1 MQDYFLANG
10 ILFQKSCVGTP
21 QQNGRVE
28 RTHKHILNVA
38 RALRF
43 QGGLPIDFWGE
54 CVLAAAHVINRTPS
68 SILNKRTPYEVLFGH
83 PPSFKELR
91 VFGSLCF
98 AHNQRAKGD
107 KFASKSRKCIF
118 VGYPFGKKGWSLFDL
133 DTKEF
138 FCVEGCQIF

>member
-1 MQDYFLANG
+1 MAIG

-28 RTHKHILNVA
+28 RKHRHILNIA

-43 QGGLPIDFWGE
+43 QGGLPIVFWGE

-91 VFGSLCF
+91 VFGLCVLLTI
-98 AHNQRAKGD
+98 N
-107 KFASKSRKCIF
+107 
-118 VGYPFGKKGWSLFDL
+118 GKKGINLQAELGSVFLLDILLVRRGSLFDL
-133 DTKEF
+133 DTNK
-138 FCVEGCQIF
+138 IFRVT